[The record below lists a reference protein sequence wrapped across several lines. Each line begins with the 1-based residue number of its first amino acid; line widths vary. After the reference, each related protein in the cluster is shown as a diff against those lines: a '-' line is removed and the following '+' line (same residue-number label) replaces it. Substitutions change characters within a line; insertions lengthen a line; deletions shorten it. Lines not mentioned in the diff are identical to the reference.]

1 MTHRGQ
7 GSSSTSLQI
16 RGAQWLISAIASV
29 CLILFSTNSAQ
40 AVVTPTSGPVSGG
53 TSVTIE
59 GIKFVKVSVG
69 VRHALGLT
77 SQGTVYSWGINGY
90 GELGDGTTTNR
101 SVPVQVKGIGGSGY
115 LVGVTDISAGGWFSL
130 ALTNGRLVSWGV
142 NSQGTLGVGNF
153 TNSSVP
159 VVVVGVGG
167 TGELTGISSIAAG
180 FSEAYAS
187 NGTNVY
193 AWGNNTFGQLGNNQI
208 GVNSSSPVIVL
219 GTNGTSPLTNVT
231 ALAAGSSFGLAIS
244 NGSVVSWGANYSGNL
259 GDGTTTNR
267 PYPVNVLGAGGTGT
281 LSGICMLA
289 AGESFALASSGNAT
303 YAWGENS
310 VGALGDGTNTNSY
323 SPVQVAGVGGS
334 GYLTGVTALGAGL
347 YQSLAITS
355 NGAVAWGSN
364 VQGSLGN
371 NSSSASNTPVRVV
384 GLGGQGNLT
393 TATSID
399 GGEYYSLAA
408 SPTGVMGWGQ
418 SYSILFG
425 DGGAVSSSLVPVLA
439 PNFQPDSITVDS
451 MAPITPTVSGNA
463 WSFTTPAHSAG
474 VVTLTATANVF
485 GGTTAANPSSVSWNA
500 GSFTYEAALA
510 KTGSTSLLSL
520 GLASAAAVLLGV
532 ALLLALRRQQKK

>member
-159 VVVVGVGG
+159 VVVGVGG

-281 LSGICMLA
+281 LSGISMLA

-384 GLGGQGNLT
+384 GLGGARKSNNC
-393 TATSID
+393 
-399 GGEYYSLAA
+399 YKY
-408 SPTGVMGWGQ
+408 
-418 SYSILFG
+418 
-425 DGGAVSSSLVPVLA
+425 
-439 PNFQPDSITVDS
+439 
-451 MAPITPTVSGNA
+451 
-463 WSFTTPAHSAG
+463 
-474 VVTLTATANVF
+474 
-485 GGTTAANPSSVSWNA
+485 
-500 GSFTYEAALA
+500 
-510 KTGSTSLLSL
+510 
-520 GLASAAAVLLGV
+520 
-532 ALLLALRRQQKK
+532 